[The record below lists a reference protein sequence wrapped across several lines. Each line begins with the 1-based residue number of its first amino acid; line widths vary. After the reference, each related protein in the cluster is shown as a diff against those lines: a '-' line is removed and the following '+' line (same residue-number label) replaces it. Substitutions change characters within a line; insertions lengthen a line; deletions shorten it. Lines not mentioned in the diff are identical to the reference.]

1 SEPGTSGFDRRLS
14 KDAAAELPASSF
26 VEQRGCRRA
35 PPLAIH
41 PRAVHPNP
49 APAPAP
55 APENDRVK
63 LRIWRIRAAH
73 VQTKGPN
80 EIPSTPDLSTSAAS
94 ASCLDSPRR
103 RRVTAA
109 TRLHASISLLPAVDI
124 DGAAPPA
131 ATARLSSSHF
141 FCLEDRALLC
151 RPCDVAVHTA
161 GAHVASHRRFI
172 IIGVRV
178 GGGVACHHVPG
189 SGGVG
194 GGVSPNTSSDNGS
207 SSAPRQQ
214 LRQLND
220 HARQRAAAIVA
231 VRRSGGKRGPWRS
244 VTVEPVPG
252 R

>member
-1 SEPGTSGFDRRLS
+1 MQRRN
-14 KDAAAELPASSF
+14 
-26 VEQRGCRRA
+26 C
-35 PPLAIH
+35 
-41 PRAVHPNP
+41 
-49 APAPAP
+49 
-55 APENDRVK
+55 
-63 LRIWRIRAAH
+63 
-73 VQTKGPN
+73 
-80 EIPSTPDLSTSAAS
+80 
-94 ASCLDSPRR
+94 RR
-103 RRVTAA
+103 RRSSSSVAA
-109 TRLHASISLLPAVDI
+109 VELRRSPSILARCTPTPLPLPLPRTTESNCESGESEPHMSKRTVQMKYPVDI

-178 GGGVACHHVPG
+178 GGGVQCHHVPG
-189 SGGVG
+189 SDGVG
-194 GGVSPNTSSDNGS
+194 SGVSPNTSSDNGS